1 MVKYNQSCEGRVEEL
16 IKDKNLVLYNLYKNY
31 YDMAYRCA
39 YCILRNKVLAEDA
52 VHEAFIRVYNK
63 MDQLKHLDRIVQWMI
78 AIVKNCAFAQL
89 KKQNKLL
96 SINDFSCFH
105 KEIWD
110 KDLLDV
116 LEERE
121 IRRIIINIIS
131 RELDK
136 CYQQVIILRYYHNF
150 SYEDIARLLNIKI
163 GTVKSRIYRAKR
175 IIARSLEKQQLLKRA
190 DHLIMKVETFQ

>member
-1 MVKYNQSCEGRVEEL
+1 
-16 IKDKNLVLYNLYKNY
+16 
-31 YDMAYRCA
+31 MAYRCA

-116 LEERE
+116 LEEKIKEKHRFD
-121 IRRIIINIIS
+121 IIDHNVKFFGYC
-131 RELDK
+131 EK
-136 CYQQVIILRYYHNF
+136 CRQ
-150 SYEDIARLLNIKI
+150 
-163 GTVKSRIYRAKR
+163 
-175 IIARSLEKQQLLKRA
+175 
-190 DHLIMKVETFQ
+190 